1 MDDPATLK
9 QEIDYLTAEAERLRR
24 ERDSYR
30 EQNEARQAKAEETIS
45 TQLRLLSADLSNK
58 VQTDFFSLLKWVGG
72 IVVIALTVATAGG
85 FFTFSTLINTTVDR
99 EVREQV
105 RDKVKE
111 KDEDIKSLRTSIIQG
126 AVDFRREADKSVAE
140 IRANADKI
148 LAEIRASA
156 GQVKEARES
165 ALREIAPRPANPPP
179 SIETA
184 AVTPPPPEIFNIQ
197 VVVQVV
203 YRTPEENI
211 SDEQIKSQ
219 IVVLNEDYRAKN
231 ADISKVPE
239 PFKPFIGDARIQ
251 FSLATID
258 PAGRPTTGIT
268 RTRTNKPA
276 FSDDDGVKSR
286 SKGGADAWDTERYL
300 NIWVA
305 TLAGGLLNYS
315 QFPGGPKDTDG
326 VVSTSTTFGTV
337 GTVKAPFNKGRGATH
352 AIGHYLG
359 LRHTWGDANDCSGS
373 DLVADT
379 PVQQGPNF
387 GKPTFPHITCNN
399 GPNGDMFMNFLDYVD
414 DEAMYMFTKGQVQR
428 MHQTLRNERPK
439 LIQ

>member
-1 MDDPATLK
+1 MDDPAALK
-9 QEIDYLTAEAERLRR
+9 QEINYLTAEAERLRR

-30 EQNEARQAKAEETIS
+30 EQNEARQAKAEDTIS

-315 QFPGGPKDTDG
+315 QFPGGQRTPMASSAPARHSVPLGPSKRL
-326 VVSTSTTFGTV
+326 STRDVARRMRSVITWAFGTLGGMQTIV
-337 GTVKAPFNKGRGATH
+337 PVAIWSRTRRFSKDPTSASPPFPTSPATTVPTAT
-352 AIGHYLG
+352 
-359 LRHTWGDANDCSGS
+359 CS
-373 DLVADT
+373 
-379 PVQQGPNF
+379 
-387 GKPTFPHITCNN
+387 
-399 GPNGDMFMNFLDYVD
+399 
-414 DEAMYMFTKGQVQR
+414 
-428 MHQTLRNERPK
+428 
-439 LIQ
+439 